1 MRQLGKWW
9 LTRIFDPVD
18 LGKEAAYERF
28 CFFGG
33 VTVEENLSQ
42 EQMQDLWNEE
52 ATKLDAGEE
61 PAVEREAAA
70 PSAEEAAPQGGETE
84 ELETQEASADTEEPA
99 TTDPLAKLPEE
110 VKAAFGKISQLEQAN
125 AQLLQHVKTAE
136 GRVAAMQREFAQ
148 AKAAQQSVVPQEAPT
163 QGQMSAAAKNPEKW
177 EQLKQDFP
185 EWADA
190 MEEYVAAKLGGVK
203 PAAPGLD
210 PQVVAAFVHQ
220 QVSQSKAE
228 MARTIEE
235 ARIEGKYDGWKDTVN
250 STDFVQWFTVQ
261 TPEVQALAN
270 SPAARDAIRMLDLF
284 NESKKRSATDIKQ
297 ERGARLAAA
306 ATVRPG
312 QTPPPKTLDDMSP
325 SELWNYEAAQREK
338 TRAQR
343 GF

>member
-1 MRQLGKWW
+1 M
-9 LTRIFDPVD
+9 
-18 LGKEAAYERF
+18 
-28 CFFGG
+28 
-33 VTVEENLSQ
+33 EENLSQ

-99 TTDPLAKLPEE
+99 TADPLAELPEE
-110 VKAAFGKISQLEQAN
+110 VKAALGKISQLEEAN

-136 GRVAAMQREFAQ
+136 GRVAAMQREFAL
-148 AKAAQQSVVPQEAPT
+148 AKTAQQSVAPQEAPT

-190 MEEYVAAKLGGVK
+190 MEEYVAAKLGGVQ
-203 PAAPGLD
+203 PNAGID
-210 PQVVAAFVHQ
+210 PEKVAAYVQQ
-220 QVSQSKAE
+220 QVAQTKTE
-228 MARTIEE
+228 MARTIQE
-235 ARIEGKYDGWKDTVN
+235 ARIEGKYEDWKDTVN

-261 TPEVQALAN
+261 SPEVQALAN
-270 SPAARDAIRMLDLF
+270 SPTARDAIRMLDLF
-284 NESKKRSATDIKQ
+284 HDAKKRSASDIKQ

-306 ATVRPG
+306 ATVRSG

-325 SELWNYEAAQREK
+325 AELWQYEAAQREK